1 VYAKGIGVHSAKVY
15 TIQDEAARIL
25 KNIEEQAYDLHD
37 HALTLNAATGIQTLE
52 REFFV
57 EQMSA
62 VRQDV
67 NTMGAEIT
75 RLEALAE
82 SGSDVQRDAAAKA
95 KPQLEAVAAETTAG
109 GAATPCSLPAAGSPA
124 GEERTAP
131 GIRAVRAPAF
141 SARRTNDGV
150 PLQPEYSDQPQA
162 SRLGRLER
170 VEIHHHCPHGAAH
183 VVLEFA
189 RNPAPFHCAPG
200 LRVRGYPRPEPA
212 LAAAPVCNN

>member
-1 VYAKGIGVHSAKVY
+1 MNTKIRLLPAWIAAACAFSTVPVYAKGIGVHRAKVY
-15 TIQDEAARIL
+15 SIQDEAARIL

-82 SGSDVQRDAAAKA
+82 SGSEAQRDAVAKA
-95 KPQLEAVAAETTAG
+95 KPQLEAIAAQTTAG
-109 GAATPCSLPAAGSPA
+109 
-124 GEERTAP
+124 
-131 GIRAVRAPAF
+131 IRYLDEHPDR
-141 SARRTNDGV
+141 
-150 PLQPEYSDQPQA
+150 LQFPEYRKITA
-162 SRLGRLER
+162 SLASGTETLWRQL
-170 VEIHHHCPHGAAH
+170 HDTD
-183 VVLEFA
+183 
-189 RNPAPFHCAPG
+189 
-200 LRVRGYPRPEPA
+200 A
-212 LAAAPVCNN
+212 LASVSRREQRLRSDLAKTEGTKN